1 MQVAAGLAAIRA
13 VPSVLALR
21 EATMDAFAS
30 AGFPSAYFVTPVT
43 SDRRF
48 GRVHSANN
56 MPEAWSQAYPTRL
69 RFEDP
74 LPDLALRLC
83 RPLRWSE
90 ARELE
95 PPGRQQEAFYAFAA
109 TLGFSQGLALPTYG
123 PGARTGFVGL
133 PALSDAPVRDEVLV
147 SAHAFAQMSFLRYC
161 ELIDGQASNDV
172 PLSERELDV
181 VYWIAMGKS
190 NSVIAEILG
199 ISAETVDSYVRR
211 AFRKLGVSDRTSA
224 VLHSV
229 LAGHLYTGPFRP
241 AAEQE
246 REEN

>member
-13 VPSVLALR
+13 VQSVLALR
-21 EATMDAFAS
+21 EATMEGFA
-30 AGFPSAYFVTPVT
+30 ALGYPAAYFVTPVT
-43 SDRRF
+43 SDKRF

-56 MPEAWSQAYPTRL
+56 MTDAWMQAYPERL

-74 LPDLALRLC
+74 LPELALRLC

-90 ARELE
+90 AREIE
-95 PPGRQQEAFYAFAA
+95 PPGRQQEAFYEFLAD
-109 TLGFSQGLALPTYG
+109 LGFTEGLALPTYG

-133 PALSDAPVRDEVLV
+133 PSSGAVPASDETLV
-147 SAHAFAQMSFLRYC
+147 SAHAIAQMSFLRYC
-161 ELIDGQASNDV
+161 ELIDGQAVNDI

-241 AAEQE
+241 APE
-246 REEN
+246 